1 MCLSKR
7 KVQLDQTKAFLN
19 IFLLLILCSPVV
31 VTVTRASPMQIIMH
45 DMPGVCV
52 CVPEIVAIS
61 IFLFWGRTAPI
72 LTALK

>member
-7 KVQLDQTKAFLN
+7 QVQLDQTKAFLN
-19 IFLLLILCSPVV
+19 IFLVLILCSPVV

-52 CVPEIVAIS
+52 YPKLLQ
-61 IFLFWGRTAPI
+61 FPFFFFWGEQLQFWP
-72 LTALK
+72 L